1 MNIIDIIARKRD
13 GKELTTDEIN
23 FFIKDYTNNN
33 IEDYQAAAL
42 VMAIYIKGMSYR
54 ETKDLTMA
62 MASSGDVLDLSE
74 LGENVVDKHSTGGV
88 GDKVTIILAP
98 LIASLDI
105 PVAKMSGRGL
115 GYTGGTA
122 DKIEAIPGYNTGI
135 SEKEFIDNVKSIG
148 ISLITQTLNLAP
160 ADKKIYALRDTIA
173 CTESIPL
180 IASSIMSKKIASGA
194 NKIVLDVT
202 CGFGAFMKNI
212 EDARELSKTMI
223 EIGNLANRETVCVI
237 TNMNEPLGFAVGNS
251 LEIIEAIEFLQGKM
265 PEDLKQVILK
275 DKEEIQVRPG
285 LLLEPVDFE
294 QVKTEL
300 AEKTKK
306 SSLSENDV
314 IAYTL
319 YPKVFLD
326 YMKKQDMFGDL
337 SKLDTPTFFYG
348 MNLHEELEIEI
359 EEGKTLIVK
368 LLTITDADEKG
379 YRSIY
384 FEMNG
389 QQRVVLVKDESIK
402 VVDISRMR
410 ADSTNPEHIGATMPG
425 TVLKVL
431 SNVGDVVKRGEHIM
445 VTEAMKMETTV
456 QAPFHCKIKAVHVK
470 AGEQITPGDLLV
482 EIEKV

>member
-1 MNIIDIIARKRD
+1 MNIIDIIAKKRD
-13 GKELTTDEIN
+13 SKELNTDEIN
-23 FFIKDYTNNN
+23 FFIKEYTNNN

-42 VMAIYIKGMSYR
+42 IMAIYINGMSYR

-98 LIASLDI
+98 LIASLGI

-135 SEKEFIDNVKSIG
+135 SEKEFIDNVKNIG

-202 CGFGAFMKNI
+202 CGFGAFMKKI
-212 EDARELSKTMI
+212 EDARELSRTMI

-265 PEDLKQVILK
+265 PEDLKQVVLELGAYMVKLAGKGANIEENKKMLLENIQNGKAYNKFIELVQNQGGDIEYVK
-275 DKEEIQVRPG
+275 DVTKFEKARIIQEVISTTEGYVQEINAEEIGKLSCDLGAGR
-285 LLLEPVDFE
+285 
-294 QVKTEL
+294 
-300 AEKTKK
+300 KTKK
-306 SSLSENDV
+306 DKIDLQVGIILNKKIGDFVNKGDKLATIYANDIEKAKDTEN
-314 IAYTL
+314 
-319 YPKVFLD
+319 
-326 YMKKQDMFGDL
+326 
-337 SKLDTPTFFYG
+337 
-348 MNLHEELEIEI
+348 ELRRIYKIGKEKI
-359 EEGKTLIVK
+359 EEN
-368 LLTITDADEKG
+368 TI
-379 YRSIY
+379 I
-384 FEMNG
+384 
-389 QQRVVLVKDESIK
+389 
-402 VVDISRMR
+402 DI
-410 ADSTNPEHIGATMPG
+410 
-425 TVLKVL
+425 
-431 SNVGDVVKRGEHIM
+431 
-445 VTEAMKMETTV
+445 
-456 QAPFHCKIKAVHVK
+456 
-470 AGEQITPGDLLV
+470 
-482 EIEKV
+482 IE

>member
-1 MNIIDIIARKRD
+1 MNIIDIIAKKRD
-13 GKELTTDEIN
+13 SKELTTDEIN

-42 VMAIYIKGMSYR
+42 IMAIYINGMSYR

-62 MASSGDVLDLSE
+62 MASSGDMLDLSE

-98 LIASLDI
+98 LIASLGI

-135 SEKEFIDNVKSIG
+135 SEKEFIDNVKNIG

-202 CGFGAFMKNI
+202 CGFGAFMKKI
-212 EDARELSKTMI
+212 EDARELSRTMI

-265 PEDLKQVILK
+265 AEDLKQVVLELGAYMIKLAGKGSNIEENKKMLLENIQNGKAYNKFIELVQNQGGDIEYVK
-275 DKEEIQVRPG
+275 DVTKFEKARIIQEVISTTEGYVQEINAEEIGKLSCDLGAGR
-285 LLLEPVDFE
+285 
-294 QVKTEL
+294 
-300 AEKTKK
+300 KTKK
-306 SSLSENDV
+306 DKIDLQVGIILNKKIGDFVNKGDKLATIYANDIEKAKDTEN
-314 IAYTL
+314 
-319 YPKVFLD
+319 
-326 YMKKQDMFGDL
+326 
-337 SKLDTPTFFYG
+337 
-348 MNLHEELEIEI
+348 ELRRIYKIGKEKI
-359 EEGKTLIVK
+359 EEN
-368 LLTITDADEKG
+368 TI
-379 YRSIY
+379 I
-384 FEMNG
+384 
-389 QQRVVLVKDESIK
+389 
-402 VVDISRMR
+402 DI
-410 ADSTNPEHIGATMPG
+410 
-425 TVLKVL
+425 
-431 SNVGDVVKRGEHIM
+431 
-445 VTEAMKMETTV
+445 
-456 QAPFHCKIKAVHVK
+456 
-470 AGEQITPGDLLV
+470 
-482 EIEKV
+482 IE

>member
-1 MNIIDIIARKRD
+1 MNIIDIIAKKRD

-98 LIASLDI
+98 LIASLGI

-265 PEDLKQVILK
+265 PEDLKQVVLELGAYMVKLAGKGSNIEENKKMLLENIQNGKAYNKFIELVQNQGGDIEYVK
-275 DKEEIQVRPG
+275 DVTKFEKAKIIQEVISTTEGYVQEINAEEIGKLSCDLGAGR
-285 LLLEPVDFE
+285 
-294 QVKTEL
+294 
-300 AEKTKK
+300 KTKK
-306 SSLSENDV
+306 DKIDLQVGIILNKKIGDFVNKGDKLATIYANDIEKAKNAEN
-314 IAYTL
+314 
-319 YPKVFLD
+319 
-326 YMKKQDMFGDL
+326 
-337 SKLDTPTFFYG
+337 
-348 MNLHEELEIEI
+348 ELLKIYKIGQEKI
-359 EEGKTLIVK
+359 EEN
-368 LLTITDADEKG
+368 TI
-379 YRSIY
+379 I
-384 FEMNG
+384 
-389 QQRVVLVKDESIK
+389 
-402 VVDISRMR
+402 DI
-410 ADSTNPEHIGATMPG
+410 
-425 TVLKVL
+425 
-431 SNVGDVVKRGEHIM
+431 
-445 VTEAMKMETTV
+445 
-456 QAPFHCKIKAVHVK
+456 
-470 AGEQITPGDLLV
+470 
-482 EIEKV
+482 IE

>member
-1 MNIIDIIARKRD
+1 MNIIDIIAKKRD

-98 LIASLDI
+98 LIASLGI

-265 PEDLKQVILK
+265 PEDLKQVVLELGAYMIKLAGKGSNIEENKKMLLENIQNGKAYNKFIELVQNQGGDIEYVK
-275 DKEEIQVRPG
+275 DVTKFEKARIIQEVISTTEGYVQEINAEEIGKLSCDLGAGR
-285 LLLEPVDFE
+285 
-294 QVKTEL
+294 
-300 AEKTKK
+300 KTKK
-306 SSLSENDV
+306 DKIDLQVGIILNKKLGDFVNKGDKLATIYANDIEKAKDTEN
-314 IAYTL
+314 
-319 YPKVFLD
+319 
-326 YMKKQDMFGDL
+326 
-337 SKLDTPTFFYG
+337 
-348 MNLHEELEIEI
+348 ELRRIYKIGKEKI
-359 EEGKTLIVK
+359 EEN
-368 LLTITDADEKG
+368 TI
-379 YRSIY
+379 I
-384 FEMNG
+384 
-389 QQRVVLVKDESIK
+389 
-402 VVDISRMR
+402 DI
-410 ADSTNPEHIGATMPG
+410 
-425 TVLKVL
+425 
-431 SNVGDVVKRGEHIM
+431 
-445 VTEAMKMETTV
+445 
-456 QAPFHCKIKAVHVK
+456 
-470 AGEQITPGDLLV
+470 
-482 EIEKV
+482 IE